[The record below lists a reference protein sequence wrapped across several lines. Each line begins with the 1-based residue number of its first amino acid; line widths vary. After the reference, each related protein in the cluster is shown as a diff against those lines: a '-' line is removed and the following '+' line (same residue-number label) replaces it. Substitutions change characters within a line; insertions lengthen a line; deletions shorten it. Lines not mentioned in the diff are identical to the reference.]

1 MQPRTA
7 PRALKQL
14 VLKPTVYCYHR
25 CPYCD
30 LRQDYYRGMVADR
43 KQALQI
49 RPRRLGERM
58 PNPGHM
64 PLDLALRTIDEA
76 AALGM
81 EELQLSGGD
90 PLLYPHLVEVI
101 RAAKRH
107 PGVFVLMNSVGT
119 GVTVEKAREIIDAGL
134 GAWNFSVDTL
144 DPDKYKKLR
153 GVRNALP
160 TILTA
165 IDTVRR
171 AGAHDPE
178 FRMNYM
184 TVITRHNFREIPE
197 LVAHCLDTGIASIY
211 LMNVYGDTT
220 GASLLTVPEIG
231 EFRDQ
236 VVPAVL
242 AVLRDRNVPEIVQTN
257 AAFVLGTFFSRE
269 NPDANYA
276 QGIYWP
282 DADSVR
288 RACRVPTFYTLI
300 EPDGRALPC
309 CLVEIAH
316 QGEVGNVMNQPLAEV
331 WTGEA
336 FETFRRDRISFC
348 QWCSSPRNMT
358 LGLIPKMCRQFR
370 D

>member
-1 MQPRTA
+1 MQA
-7 PRALKQL
+7 PIVTRVLKQF

-30 LRQDYYRGMVADR
+30 PRQDYYHEMVAAR
-43 KQALQI
+43 TQALRI
-49 RPRRLGERM
+49 LPRDGGTRM

-101 RAAKRH
+101 RAAKAH

-119 GVTVEKAREIIDAGL
+119 GITVEKAREIIDAGL

-144 DPDKYKKLR
+144 DPAKYEKLR

-160 TILTA
+160 TIMKA

-171 AGAHDPE
+171 AGADNPD

-184 TVITRHNFREIPE
+184 TVITRTNFREIPD
-197 LVAHCLDTGIASIY
+197 LVAHCVDTGIASIY

-231 EFRDQ
+231 EFRDE

-242 AVLRDRNVPEIVQTN
+242 AVLRDKNTPEVVQTN
-257 AAFVLGTFFSRE
+257 AAHVLGTFFSRE
-269 NPDANYA
+269 NPDDNYA

-288 RACRVPTFYTLI
+288 KACRVPNFYTLI

-309 CLVEIAH
+309 CLVEISH
-316 QGEVGNVMNQPLAEV
+316 QGEVGNVMDQPLAEV
-331 WTGEA
+331 WTGEV
-336 FETFRRDRISFC
+336 FETFRRDRIPYC
-348 QWCSSPRNMT
+348 QRCSSPRNMT